1 MVPCINTSIWEKRTG
16 SCAGQKNTNEVA
28 RFKEASAVAVE
39 WTVDFFKP
47 EDANGVVELFRSVY
61 GNDYHVKSI
70 YDPDQLIAEQL
81 SGKTYRAVV
90 RTTAGEIIG
99 HTAFCAT
106 SSLNPP
112 LYEAVQLLVRHEWR
126 GTNVAT
132 ELNRFAIPQIPVKYG
147 LKQVWGEAV
156 CNHASSQRAY
166 TENQYAETGCEIDLL
181 PGTGMARSMKAA
193 DTGRVAVIVVFRPYE
208 DRPQKIYL
216 PPVYWK
222 QLEYLYADFD
232 HGHHFLP
239 GDGPL
244 SAEQPTQGKLEL
256 YSQVAVA
263 RMNFTVIGSDFADL
277 LTKFDHQ
284 ASEHGILVSQ
294 VFLPLTVAATG
305 EAVDILRRC
314 GYFLGGV
321 MPRWFGDDGLLM
333 QKVLGSPNFEGIRLY
348 TDRAKNILELVTAD
362 WRRAVGHN

>member
-1 MVPCINTSIWEKRTG
+1 M
-16 SCAGQKNTNEVA
+16 
-28 RFKEASAVAVE
+28 AVE

-61 GNDYHVKSI
+61 GNEYHMKSI

-90 RTTAGEIIG
+90 RTTGGEIIG

-106 SSLNPP
+106 SQLNPA
-112 LYEAVQLLVRHEWR
+112 LYEALQLLVRHDWR
-126 GTNVAT
+126 GTSVAT
-132 ELNRFAIPQIPVKYG
+132 ELNRFAIPGIPVKFG

-156 CNHASSQRAY
+156 CNHVSSQRAY
-166 TENQYAETGCEIDLL
+166 TENLYAETGCELALL
-181 PGTGMARSMKAA
+181 PGAGMARSMKVA
-193 DTGRVAVIVVFRPYE
+193 DAGRVAVIVVFRPYE
-208 DRPQKIYL
+208 ARPQTIYL
-216 PPVYWK
+216 PTVYWK
-222 QLEYLYADFD
+222 ELEYLYADFD
-232 HGHHFLP
+232 HGHRFLP
-239 GDGPL
+239 GDAHLP
-244 SAEQPTQGKLEL
+244 AKQKTQGKLEL

-263 RMNFTVIGSDFADL
+263 RMNFTVIGSDFSDL
-277 LTKFDHQ
+277 LTQFDHQ
-284 ASEHGILVSQ
+284 ASENGILVYQ

-348 TDRAKNILELVTAD
+348 TERAKTILELVTAD
-362 WRRAVGHN
+362 WQRALGHN

>member
-1 MVPCINTSIWEKRTG
+1 M
-16 SCAGQKNTNEVA
+16 
-28 RFKEASAVAVE
+28 AVE

-90 RTTAGEIIG
+90 RTTGGEIIG

-106 SSLNPP
+106 SPLNPA
-112 LYEAVQLLVRHEWR
+112 LYEALQLLVRHDWR
-126 GTNVAT
+126 GTSVAT
-132 ELNRFAIPQIPVKYG
+132 ELNRFAIPGIPVKFG

-156 CNHASSQRAY
+156 CNHVSSQRAY
-166 TENQYAETGCEIDLL
+166 TENRYAETGCELALL
-181 PGTGMARSMKAA
+181 PGAGMARSMKVA
-193 DTGRVAVIVVFRPYE
+193 DAGRVAVIVVFRPYE
-208 DRPQKIYL
+208 ARPQTIYL
-216 PPVYWK
+216 PTVYWK
-222 QLEYLYADFD
+222 ELEYLYADFD
-232 HGHHFLP
+232 HGHRFLP
-239 GDGPL
+239 GDAHLP
-244 SAEQPTQGKLEL
+244 AKQKTQGKLEL

-263 RMNFTVIGSDFADL
+263 RMNFTAIGSDFSDL
-277 LTKFDHQ
+277 LTQFDHQ
-284 ASEHGILVSQ
+284 ASENGILVYQ

-333 QKVLGSPNFEGIRLY
+333 QKVLGSPNFEGVRLY
-348 TDRAKNILELVTAD
+348 TERAKNILELVTAD
-362 WRRAVGHN
+362 WQRAVGHN

>member
-16 SCAGQKNTNEVA
+16 SCAGQKNTNEAA
-28 RFKEASAVAVE
+28 RFKGESVVAVE

-284 ASEHGILVSQ
+284 ASENGIRVSQ

>member
-1 MVPCINTSIWEKRTG
+1 M
-16 SCAGQKNTNEVA
+16 
-28 RFKEASAVAVE
+28 AVE

-61 GNDYHVKSI
+61 GNEYHMKSI

-90 RTTAGEIIG
+90 RTAGGEIIG

-106 SSLNPP
+106 SPLNPA
-112 LYEAVQLLVRHEWR
+112 LYEALQLLVRHDWR
-126 GTNVAT
+126 GTSVAT
-132 ELNRFAIPQIPVKYG
+132 ELNRFAIPGIPVKFG

-156 CNHASSQRAY
+156 CNHVSSQRAY
-166 TENQYAETGCEIDLL
+166 TENLYAETGCELALL
-181 PGTGMARSMKAA
+181 PGAGMARSMKVA
-193 DTGRVAVIVVFRPYE
+193 DAGRVAVIVVFRPYE
-208 DRPQKIYL
+208 ARPQTIYL
-216 PPVYWK
+216 PTVYWK
-222 QLEYLYADFD
+222 ELEYLYADFD
-232 HGHHFLP
+232 HGHRFLP
-239 GDGPL
+239 GDAHLP
-244 SAEQPTQGKLEL
+244 AKQKTQGKLEL

-263 RMNFTVIGSDFADL
+263 RMNFTAIGSDFSDL
-277 LTKFDHQ
+277 LTQFDHQ
-284 ASEHGILVSQ
+284 ASENGILVYQ

-333 QKVLGSPNFEGIRLY
+333 QKVLGSPNFEGVRLY
-348 TDRAKNILELVTAD
+348 TERAKNILELVTAD
-362 WRRAVGHN
+362 WQRAVGHN

>member
-1 MVPCINTSIWEKRTG
+1 MK
-16 SCAGQKNTNEVA
+16 
-28 RFKEASAVAVE
+28 
-39 WTVDFFKP
+39 
-47 EDANGVVELFRSVY
+47 
-61 GNDYHVKSI
+61 
-70 YDPDQLIAEQL
+70 
-81 SGKTYRAVV
+81 
-90 RTTAGEIIG
+90 
-99 HTAFCAT
+99 
-106 SSLNPP
+106 
-112 LYEAVQLLVRHEWR
+112 AVQLLVRHEWR

-284 ASEHGILVSQ
+284 ASENGIRVSQ

>member
-1 MVPCINTSIWEKRTG
+1 MDREF
-16 SCAGQKNTNEVA
+16 QKPIE
-28 RFKEASAVAVE
+28 EASAVAVE

-284 ASEHGILVSQ
+284 ASENGIRVSQ

>member
-1 MVPCINTSIWEKRTG
+1 M
-16 SCAGQKNTNEVA
+16 
-28 RFKEASAVAVE
+28 AVE

-61 GNDYHVKSI
+61 GNEYHMKSI

-90 RTTAGEIIG
+90 RTTGGEIIG

-106 SSLNPP
+106 SQLNPA
-112 LYEAVQLLVRHEWR
+112 LYEALQLLVRHDWR
-126 GTNVAT
+126 GTSVAT
-132 ELNRFAIPQIPVKYG
+132 ELNRFAIPGSPVKFG

-156 CNHASSQRAY
+156 CNHVSSQRAY
-166 TENQYAETGCEIDLL
+166 TENLYAETGCELALL
-181 PGTGMARSMKAA
+181 PGAGMARSMKVA
-193 DTGRVAVIVVFRPYE
+193 DAGRVAVIVVFRPYE
-208 DRPQKIYL
+208 ARPQTIYL
-216 PPVYWK
+216 PTVYWK
-222 QLEYLYADFD
+222 ELEYLYADFD
-232 HGHHFLP
+232 HGHRFLP
-239 GDGPL
+239 GDAHLP
-244 SAEQPTQGKLEL
+244 AKQKTQGKLEL

-263 RMNFTVIGSDFADL
+263 RMNFTAIGSDFSDL
-277 LTKFDHQ
+277 LTQFDHQ
-284 ASEHGILVSQ
+284 ASENGILVYQ

-333 QKVLGSPNFEGIRLY
+333 QKVLGSPNFEGVRLY
-348 TDRAKNILELVTAD
+348 TDRAKKILELVTAD
-362 WRRAVGHN
+362 WQRAVGRN

>member
-1 MVPCINTSIWEKRTG
+1 M
-16 SCAGQKNTNEVA
+16 
-28 RFKEASAVAVE
+28 AVE

-61 GNDYHVKSI
+61 GNEYHMKSI

-90 RTTAGEIIG
+90 RTTGGEIIG

-106 SSLNPP
+106 SQLNPA
-112 LYEAVQLLVRHEWR
+112 LYEALQLLVRHDWR
-126 GTNVAT
+126 GTSVAT
-132 ELNRFAIPQIPVKYG
+132 ELNRFAIPGIPVKFG

-156 CNHASSQRAY
+156 CNHVSSQRAY
-166 TENQYAETGCEIDLL
+166 TENLYAETGCELALL
-181 PGTGMARSMKAA
+181 PGAGMARSMKVA
-193 DTGRVAVIVVFRPYE
+193 DAGRVAVIVVFRPYE
-208 DRPQKIYL
+208 ARPQTIYL
-216 PPVYWK
+216 PTVYWK
-222 QLEYLYADFD
+222 ELEYLYADFD
-232 HGHHFLP
+232 HGHRFLP
-239 GDGPL
+239 GDAHLP
-244 SAEQPTQGKLEL
+244 AKQKTQGKLEL

-263 RMNFTVIGSDFADL
+263 RMNFTAIGSDFSDL
-277 LTKFDHQ
+277 LTQFDHQ
-284 ASEHGILVSQ
+284 ASENGILVYQ

-333 QKVLGSPNFEGIRLY
+333 QKVLGSPNFEGVRLY
-348 TDRAKNILELVTAD
+348 TDRAKKILELVTAD
-362 WRRAVGHN
+362 WQRAVGRN

>member
-1 MVPCINTSIWEKRTG
+1 M
-16 SCAGQKNTNEVA
+16 
-28 RFKEASAVAVE
+28 AVE

-106 SSLNPP
+106 SPLNPS
-112 LYEAVQLLVRHEWR
+112 LYEALQLLVCHDWR

-166 TENQYAETGCEIDLL
+166 TENQYAETGCELDLL

-284 ASEHGILVSQ
+284 ASENGIRVSQ

-305 EAVDILRRC
+305 EAVDILRRR

>member
-1 MVPCINTSIWEKRTG
+1 M
-16 SCAGQKNTNEVA
+16 
-28 RFKEASAVAVE
+28 AVE

-47 EDANGVVELFRSVY
+47 EDAKGVVELFRSVY

-90 RTTAGEIIG
+90 RTTGGEIIG

-106 SSLNPP
+106 SQLNPA
-112 LYEAVQLLVRHEWR
+112 LYEALQLLVRHDWR
-126 GTNVAT
+126 GTSVAT
-132 ELNRFAIPQIPVKYG
+132 ELNRFAIPGIPVKFG

-156 CNHASSQRAY
+156 CNHVSSQRAY
-166 TENQYAETGCEIDLL
+166 TENLYAETGCELALL
-181 PGTGMARSMKAA
+181 PGAGMARSMKVA
-193 DTGRVAVIVVFRPYE
+193 DAGRVAVIVVFRPYE
-208 DRPQKIYL
+208 ARPQTIYL
-216 PPVYWK
+216 PTVYWK
-222 QLEYLYADFD
+222 ELEYLYADFD
-232 HGHHFLP
+232 HGHRFLP
-239 GDGPL
+239 GDAHLP
-244 SAEQPTQGKLEL
+244 AKQKTQGKLEL

-263 RMNFTVIGSDFADL
+263 RMNFTAIGSDFSDL
-277 LTKFDHQ
+277 LTQFDHQ
-284 ASEHGILVSQ
+284 ASENGILVYQ

-333 QKVLGSPNFEGIRLY
+333 QKVLGSPNFEGVRLY
-348 TDRAKNILELVTAD
+348 TERAKNILELVTAD
-362 WRRAVGHN
+362 WQRAVGHN

>member
-1 MVPCINTSIWEKRTG
+1 M
-16 SCAGQKNTNEVA
+16 
-28 RFKEASAVAVE
+28 AVE

-61 GNDYHVKSI
+61 GNEYHMKSI

-90 RTTAGEIIG
+90 RTTGGEIIG

-106 SSLNPP
+106 SQLNPA
-112 LYEAVQLLVRHEWR
+112 LYEALQLLVRHDWR
-126 GTNVAT
+126 GTSVAT
-132 ELNRFAIPQIPVKYG
+132 ELNRFAIPGIPVKFG

-156 CNHASSQRAY
+156 CNHVSSQRAY
-166 TENQYAETGCEIDLL
+166 TENLYAETGCELALL
-181 PGTGMARSMKAA
+181 PGAGMARSMKVA
-193 DTGRVAVIVVFRPYE
+193 DAGRVAVIVVFRPYE
-208 DRPQKIYL
+208 ARPQTIYL
-216 PPVYWK
+216 PTVYWK
-222 QLEYLYADFD
+222 ELEYLYADFD
-232 HGHHFLP
+232 HGHRFLP
-239 GDGPL
+239 GDAHLP
-244 SAEQPTQGKLEL
+244 AKQKTQGKLEL

-263 RMNFTVIGSDFADL
+263 RMNFTAIGSDFSDL
-277 LTKFDHQ
+277 LTQFDHQ
-284 ASEHGILVSQ
+284 ASENGILVYQ

-333 QKVLGSPNFEGIRLY
+333 QKVLGSPNFEGVRLY
-348 TDRAKNILELVTAD
+348 TERAKNILELVTAD
-362 WRRAVGHN
+362 WQRAVGHN

>member
-1 MVPCINTSIWEKRTG
+1 MTEK
-16 SCAGQKNTNEVA
+16 
-28 RFKEASAVAVE
+28 

-90 RTTAGEIIG
+90 RTTGGEIIG

-106 SSLNPP
+106 SSLNPS
-112 LYEAVQLLVRHEWR
+112 LYEALQLLVRHDWR
-126 GTNVAT
+126 GTDVAT

-156 CNHASSQRAY
+156 CNHVSSQRAY
-166 TENQYAETGCEIDLL
+166 TENQYAETGCELALL
-181 PGTGMARSMKAA
+181 PGAGMARSMKAA

-208 DRPQKIYL
+208 ARPQTIFL
-216 PPVYWK
+216 PPIYWK
-222 QLEYLYADFD
+222 QCEYLYADFD
-232 HGHHFLP
+232 HEHRFLP

-244 SAEQPTQGKLEL
+244 FAEQPTQGKLEL
-256 YSQVAVA
+256 YTQVAVA
-263 RMNFTVIGSDFADL
+263 RMNFTVLGSDFADL

-284 ASEHGILVSQ
+284 ASENGILVSQ
-294 VFLPLTVAATG
+294 VFLPLTVATTG
-305 EAVDILRRC
+305 EAVDILRRR

-362 WRRAVGHN
+362 WRRAVGHS

>member
-1 MVPCINTSIWEKRTG
+1 M
-16 SCAGQKNTNEVA
+16 
-28 RFKEASAVAVE
+28 AVE

-61 GNDYHVKSI
+61 GNEYHMKSI

-90 RTTAGEIIG
+90 RTTGGEIIG

-106 SSLNPP
+106 SQLNPA
-112 LYEAVQLLVRHEWR
+112 LYEALQLLVRHDWR
-126 GTNVAT
+126 GTSVAT
-132 ELNRFAIPQIPVKYG
+132 ELNRFAIPGIPVKFG

-156 CNHASSQRAY
+156 CNHVSSQRAY
-166 TENQYAETGCEIDLL
+166 TENLYAETGCELALL
-181 PGTGMARSMKAA
+181 PGAGMARSMKVA
-193 DTGRVAVIVVFRPYE
+193 DAGRVAVIVVFRPYE
-208 DRPQKIYL
+208 ARPQTIYL
-216 PPVYWK
+216 PTVYWK
-222 QLEYLYADFD
+222 ELEYLYADFD
-232 HGHHFLP
+232 HGHRFLP
-239 GDGPL
+239 GDAHLP
-244 SAEQPTQGKLEL
+244 AKQKTQGKLEL

-263 RMNFTVIGSDFADL
+263 RMNFTAIGSDFSDL
-277 LTKFDHQ
+277 LTQFDHQ
-284 ASEHGILVSQ
+284 ASENGILVYQ

-333 QKVLGSPNFEGIRLY
+333 QKVLGSPNFEGVRLY

-362 WRRAVGHN
+362 WRRAVGHS

>member
-1 MVPCINTSIWEKRTG
+1 M
-16 SCAGQKNTNEVA
+16 
-28 RFKEASAVAVE
+28 AVE

-106 SSLNPP
+106 SSLNPS
-112 LYEAVQLLVRHEWR
+112 LYEALQLLVRHDWR
-126 GTNVAT
+126 GTSVAT
-132 ELNRFAIPQIPVKYG
+132 ELNRFAIPRIPVKFG

-156 CNHASSQRAY
+156 CNHVSSQRAY
-166 TENQYAETGCEIDLL
+166 TENQYAETGCELALL
-181 PGTGMARSMKAA
+181 PGAGMARSMKTA

-208 DRPQKIYL
+208 ARPQTIYL
-216 PPVYWK
+216 PPIYGE
-222 QLEYLYADFD
+222 QLEFLYADFD
-232 HGHHFLP
+232 HGHRFLP
-239 GDGPL
+239 GDGHL

-284 ASEHGILVSQ
+284 ASENGILVYQ
-294 VFLPLTVAATG
+294 AFLPLTVAATG
-305 EAVDILRRC
+305 EAVDILRRR
-314 GYFLGGV
+314 GYCLGGV

-333 QKVLGSPNFEGIRLY
+333 QKVLGSPNFEGVRLY

-362 WRRAVGHN
+362 WQGAVGHR

>member
-1 MVPCINTSIWEKRTG
+1 M
-16 SCAGQKNTNEVA
+16 
-28 RFKEASAVAVE
+28 AVE

-47 EDANGVVELFRSVY
+47 DDANGVVELFRSVY

-70 YDPDQLIAEQL
+70 YDPEQLIAEQL

-90 RTTAGEIIG
+90 RTAAGEIIG

-106 SSLNPP
+106 SSLNPA
-112 LYEAVQLLVRHEWR
+112 LYEALQLLVRHDWR
-126 GTNVAT
+126 GTSVAT
-132 ELNRFAIPQIPVKYG
+132 ELNRFAIPGIPVKYG

-156 CNHASSQRAY
+156 CNHVSSQRAY
-166 TENQYAETGCEIDLL
+166 TENRYAETGCELALL
-181 PGTGMARSMKAA
+181 PGAGMARSMKAA

-208 DRPQKIYL
+208 ARPQTINL
-216 PPVYWK
+216 PPIYWK
-222 QLEYLYADFD
+222 QLEYLYDDFD
-232 HGHHFLP
+232 HGHRFLP

-244 SAEQPTQGKLEL
+244 SAEQTTQGKLEL
-256 YSQVAVA
+256 YPQVAVA
-263 RMNFTVIGSDFADL
+263 RMNFTAIGSDFPEL

-284 ASEHGILVSQ
+284 ARENGILVSQ
-294 VFLPLTVAATG
+294 AFLPLTVAATG
-305 EAVDILRRC
+305 EAVDILRRR

-348 TDRAKNILELVTAD
+348 TDRAKNILELVTVD
-362 WRRAVGHN
+362 WQRAVGHS